1 MQVTR
6 FGLAASRGALA
17 EQDDGDEPGKV

>member
-6 FGLAASRGALA
+6 FGPAASRGALA
-17 EQDDGDEPGKV
+17 EQGDGDEPDKV